1 MSVNESLTYWKLVT
15 GCTMAALYLQQ
26 FVRTLSNLENFG
38 KQVRYSFKNGGLCSS
53 RDGWDWNLKQM
64 NQEGLQE
71 LACIIP
77 HLCEPQEKLISEI
90 MSPQLRVAIK
100 VLCVME
106 DDAEAQNSSWGS
118 QQNIV
123 LATDLTWFG
132 EASTA
137 CSQ

>member
-1 MSVNESLTYWKLVT
+1 MESRCGIHPRT
-15 GCTMAALYLQQ
+15 AACIL
-26 FVRTLSNLENFG
+26 LEM
-38 KQVRYSFKNGGLCSS
+38 
-53 RDGWDWNLKQM
+53 DGIGNWSEMD
-64 NQEGLQE
+64 QEGLQE
-71 LACIIP
+71 LGCIIP
-77 HLCEPQEKLISEI
+77 HLCEHQEKLISEI

-100 VLCVME
+100 VLCVIE

-137 CSQ
+137 CS